1 MFKKIRITILLFILF
16 LVGAGSYLTHMRTT
30 DWDQSLSIVIYPI
43 NADSSSHTADYIAR
57 LSPDDFKAIARF
69 MQREGLRHNLSLV
82 DPVLLD
88 LAPEVTALPPA
99 PPFGANI
106 FAIMWWSL
114 QLRYWAW
121 KHDTYQG
128 PLTNIQV
135 FVLYFDPNTHNQLDH
150 SLGLKEGH
158 ICMVKAFAS
167 RHQAARN
174 NVIIAHEMLHTL
186 GASDKYDMQTL
197 QPLFPAGYAD
207 PEKKPLLPQK
217 HAEIM
222 GRGIPVS
229 ASESNMPDSLAAT
242 IIGPQTAKEINW
254 AQ

>member
-16 LVGAGSYLTHMRTT
+16 LVGASSYLTHMRTT

-69 MQREGLRHNLSLV
+69 MQREGLRYNLSLI

-135 FVLYFDPNTHNQLDH
+135 FVLYFDPNTHSQLDH